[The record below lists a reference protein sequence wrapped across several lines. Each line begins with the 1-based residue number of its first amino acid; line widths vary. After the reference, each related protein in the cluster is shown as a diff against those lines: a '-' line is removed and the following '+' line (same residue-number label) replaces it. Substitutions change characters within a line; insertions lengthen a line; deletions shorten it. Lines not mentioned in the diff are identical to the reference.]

1 MVEVYAVKIDQII
14 DSARFGRL
22 MACVGE
28 EKRARI
34 QRFYRIEDQQR
45 ALIGDILI
53 RYLLCNKLLLD
64 NKQLIFDKTEFGKP
78 FLVNDNKI
86 HYNISHSGEWVLG
99 AVHYLPVGVDVEK
112 IKPLDYQIATRFF
125 SKSEYLNL
133 INKEGRNKLEY
144 FYEIWTLKESYI
156 KAVGKGL
163 SIPLESFSIN
173 INEDA
178 INVETDKGPGKYYFN
193 RYNLDERYKIAVCAR
208 ENSFMKLVEVID
220 IDELYDWACSLN

>member
-14 DSARFGRL
+14 DSARFGRF
-22 MACVGE
+22 MACVGQ

-45 ALIGDILI
+45 ALFGDILM
-53 RYLLCNKLLLD
+53 RYLLCKKLLLD

-78 FLVNDNKI
+78 FLVNDHKI
-86 HYNISHSGEWVLG
+86 HFNISHSGEWVLG
-99 AVHYLPVGVDVEK
+99 AVHDLPVGVDVEK
-112 IKPLDYQIATRFF
+112 IQPLDYQIAARFF
-125 SKSEYLNL
+125 SKSEYHNL
-133 INKEGRNKLEY
+133 INKEGWDKLEY

-173 INEDA
+173 LNEDP
-178 INVETDKGPGKYYFN
+178 INVETFKEPEKYYFN
-193 RYNLDERYKIAVCAR
+193 RYNFDNRYKVAVCAR
-208 ENSFMKLVEVID
+208 ENSFMELVRVID
-220 IDELYDWACSLN
+220 IDELYDWACSFN

>member
-1 MVEVYAVKIDQII
+1 MVEVYAVKIDQTI
-14 DSARFGRL
+14 DSARFGRF
-22 MACVGE
+22 MACIGQ

-34 QRFYRIEDQQR
+34 KKFYRIEDQQR

-53 RYLLCNKLLLD
+53 RFLLCNKLLLD
-64 NKQLIFDKTEFGKP
+64 NKALIFDKTEFGKP
-78 FLVNDNKI
+78 FLVNDHKI
-86 HYNISHSGEWVLG
+86 HFNISHSGEWVLG

-112 IKPLDYQIATRFF
+112 IQPLDYQLAARFF
-125 SKSEYLNL
+125 SEDEYLNL
-133 INKEGRNKLEY
+133 NNKEGQAKLEY

-173 INEDA
+173 INEAA
-178 INVETDKGPGKYYFN
+178 INVETVKGTGKYYFN

-208 ENSFMKLVEVID
+208 ENSFMELVEVID
-220 IDELYDWACSLN
+220 IDKLYDWALLA